1 AQAGRASGA
10 AARTTRSRSVREFG
24 EGLPPGVVDDW
35 RSGPLAAAG
44 SDAVAT
50 AERVAMVTAPVAGGR
65 SRGTPPKSG
74 RAATDP
80 EATRNDP
87 VSAAPPAESYRPGAS
102 PSGPS
107 GSPQADSSQSGGPG
121 SSASD
126 TNPANGSQAS
136 ATQPG
141 APQGG
146 DPQGGGSQSGASSSA
161 GPSDP
166 AAPVTDVAAVDPN
179 GVDFNRP
186 TARPRATPPGQGG
199 NGGDEDD
206 EPAVEPGP
214 IADDMLSPSGDGMGT
229 APVGNAPG
237 SREQRDPDGK
247 P

>member
-1 AQAGRASGA
+1 
-10 AARTTRSRSVREFG
+10 
-24 EGLPPGVVDDW
+24 
-35 RSGPLAAAG
+35 
-44 SDAVAT
+44 
-50 AERVAMVTAPVAGGR
+50 
-65 SRGTPPKSG
+65 
-74 RAATDP
+74 
-80 EATRNDP
+80 
-87 VSAAPPAESYRPGAS
+87 SAAPPAESYRPGAS

-146 DPQGGGSQSGASSSA
+146 ASQGGDPQGGGSQSGTSPSA
-161 GPSDP
+161 DPSDP
-166 AAPVTDVAAVDPN
+166 AAPVTEVAAVDPN